1 MKLTLRLSTQCGTTL
16 LELLVSISIV
26 AIVSQISLSF
36 LPNFLALNRAD
47 NQISL
52 LHRHINYARLYAI
65 ENSSYVTLCA
75 LKGNE
80 CINGNWHDQISIFVD
95 KDKSTSLNS
104 DDNIINIFEHTHSA
118 DTLEYPRNAITFRPD
133 GTLNGFQNG
142 TFVYCPNSAKAELE
156 GVALSVSQTGR
167 IRIRSTDKC
176 TN

>member
-1 MKLTLRLSTQCGTTL
+1 MKLPICISTQCGTTL
-16 LELLVSISIV
+16 LELLVSISIM

-36 LPNFLALNRAD
+36 LPNFLALNRAN

-52 LHRHINYARLYAI
+52 LHRHITYARLYAI
-65 ENSSYVTLCA
+65 ENNSYVTLCA
-75 LKGNE
+75 LEANE
-80 CINGNWHDQISIFVD
+80 CINSNWHNQLSIFVD
-95 KDKSTSLNS
+95 KDKSATLNN
-104 DDNIINIFEHTHSA
+104 DDKIINIFEHTHNA

-142 TFVYCPNSAKAELE
+142 TFVYCPNSEESALE